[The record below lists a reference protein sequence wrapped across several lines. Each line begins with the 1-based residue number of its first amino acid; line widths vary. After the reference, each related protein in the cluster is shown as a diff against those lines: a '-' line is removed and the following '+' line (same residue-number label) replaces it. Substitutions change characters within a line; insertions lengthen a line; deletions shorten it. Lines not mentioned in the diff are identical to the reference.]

1 MVFEII
7 GLVNDTKYNELREDF
22 GPIVLLDTAQMRR
35 AIPYGQFV
43 IRSSLGAGALIAA
56 VKRTLTKAS
65 PEIVFDFRVFKTQIE
80 ESLLRERLLAMLS
93 GFFGLLAAVL
103 ATVGL
108 YGVMSYTVERRR
120 TEIGIRMA
128 LGAGRYAVIGMI
140 LREATLLLGIGLS
153 IGTALALLCGFSAS
167 SMLFGLEAYD
177 PPTLAM
183 AMAGLAVVT
192 LAASWMPAHRAVRVD
207 PMEALRDE

>member
-1 MVFEII
+1 
-7 GLVNDTKYNELREDF
+7 
-22 GPIVLLDTAQMRR
+22 
-35 AIPYGQFV
+35 
-43 IRSSLGAGALIAA
+43 
-56 VKRTLTKAS
+56 
-65 PEIVFDFRVFKTQIE
+65 VFKTQIE

-192 LAASWMPAHRAVRVD
+192 TCGKLDAGAPSGAGGSDGSTARRIVHFRIRNIFEKSSLQARKAV
-207 PMEALRDE
+207 